1 MEIMKKMNKFRS
13 WYQQN
18 VTEINWFV
26 IGMLTAT
33 GIERFGQGDFDAAIV
48 FWAIAFANYYLNR
61 K

>member
-1 MEIMKKMNKFRS
+1 MEIMKMNKFRA
-13 WYQQN
+13 WYQKN

-26 IGMLTAT
+26 IGVLTAT
-33 GIERFGQGDFDAAIV
+33 GIERFGQGDFDAALV